1 MDEGYIHSSKTGI
14 RWTPKNMTPGWRYNH
29 PKSCEILLFK
39 VDFFNG
45 SKVKVFRCSA
55 CQTEIIDEITCNNR
69 F

>member
-29 PKSCEILLFK
+29 PKSCEILLSK

-45 SKVKVFRCSA
+45 SKVKVFDAVPVKSKSLMK
-55 CQTEIIDEITCNNR
+55 ITCNNR